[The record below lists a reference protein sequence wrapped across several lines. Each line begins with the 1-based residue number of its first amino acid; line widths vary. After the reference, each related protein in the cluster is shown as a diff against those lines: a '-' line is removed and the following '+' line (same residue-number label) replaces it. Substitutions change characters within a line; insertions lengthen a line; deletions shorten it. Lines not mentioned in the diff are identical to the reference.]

1 MTRQSKAVKVSP
13 MHDEAANRGAPGTA
27 TAALTGAGASTSA
40 NDSTSEATSLRVVRQ
55 ARREDL
61 PALLKLAALAGP
73 GMTSFKPDPAALE
86 ARLERVTATL
96 DDRAPTAEQGYL
108 FVMED
113 VATGTIAG
121 VCGIEAAVGLEQPFY
136 TYRKDT
142 IVHASRELNVWSR
155 MLTLS
160 LSNDLTGYSELCSLL
175 LDPAWRGHGN
185 GALLSKTRFLF
196 MAQFPERFG
205 PHVCAELRGFFDDN
219 GQSPFWQS
227 LGQHFFK
234 IDFDQADYLT
244 SIGKKSFVAEL
255 MPKYPIYVD
264 FLSPQAQAAI
274 GVTHRDTLPARRL
287 LEQEGLRSG
296 AHVDIFDSGPVLE
309 ARVADLRAARDSR
322 YLSVN
327 IGADDGSAPPA
338 ANAEPY
344 LVACL
349 GLAGFRA
356 TLVTGRPERRAFT
369 LSPLAAKALG
379 VKQGDR
385 VQVLPLKPPRA
396 DAI

>member
-1 MTRQSKAVKVSP
+1 MTRQSKMVTSPQASAAMASGAPSAPAVSP
-13 MHDEAANRGAPGTA
+13 DLPGDGT
-27 TAALTGAGASTSA
+27 
-40 NDSTSEATSLRVVRQ
+40 ATSLRVVRL
-55 ARREDL
+55 ARPDDL

-73 GMTSFKPDPAALE
+73 GMTSFKPDQAALE
-86 ARLERVTATL
+86 ARLARVAATL
-96 DDRAPTAEQGYL
+96 QGHAPTGEQGYL

-113 VATGTIAG
+113 VSTGEIAG
-121 VCGIEAAVGLEQPFY
+121 VCGLEAAVGLEQPFY

-175 LDPAWRGHGN
+175 LDPAWRGAGN
-185 GALLSKTRFLF
+185 GALLSKARFLF

-205 PHVCAELRGFFDDN
+205 PHVCAELRGYFDDD

-264 FLSPQAQAAI
+264 FLSAQAQAAI

-287 LEQEGLRSG
+287 LEQEGMRSG

-327 IGADDGSAPPA
+327 IASNAVDDGSPA
-338 ANAEPY
+338 SVVSHTEPY
-344 LVACL
+344 LVAR
-349 GLAGFRA
+349 LALDGFRA
-356 TLVTGRPERRAFT
+356 TLVSGRPERRAFT
-369 LSPLAAKALG
+369 LSPLAAQALG

-385 VQVLPLKPPRA
+385 IQVLPLKPPRA
-396 DAI
+396 EAI

>member
-1 MTRQSKAVKVSP
+1 M
-13 MHDEAANRGAPGTA
+13 
-27 TAALTGAGASTSA
+27 
-40 NDSTSEATSLRVVRQ
+40 RVVRL
-55 ARREDL
+55 ARPADL
-61 PALLKLAALAGP
+61 PALLALAALAGP
-73 GMTSFKPDPAALE
+73 GMTSFKPDRAALE
-86 ARLERVTATL
+86 ARLARVAATL
-96 DDRAPTAEQGYL
+96 GGTAPTAEQGYL

-113 VATGTIAG
+113 VDTGEIAG
-121 VCGIEAAVGLEQPFY
+121 VCGLEAAVGLDQPFY

-175 LDPAWRGHGN
+175 LDPKWRGHGN
-185 GALLSKTRFLF
+185 GALLSKARFLF

-205 PHVCAELRGFFDDN
+205 PQVCAELRGFFDDE

-287 LEQEGLRSG
+287 LEQEGMRSG

-327 IGADDGSAPPA
+327 IVSSESGNPAPA
-338 ANAEPY
+338 VANAEPY

-349 GLAGFRA
+349 SLEGFRA
-356 TLVTGRPERRAFT
+356 TLLTGRPERRAFSMT
-369 LSPLAAKALG
+369 AHAAKALG
-379 VKQGDR
+379 VKHGDR

-396 DAI
+396 EAV

>member
-1 MTRQSKAVKVSP
+1 MTRQSKMVTSPQASAAMASGAPSAPAVSP
-13 MHDEAANRGAPGTA
+13 DLPGDGT
-27 TAALTGAGASTSA
+27 
-40 NDSTSEATSLRVVRQ
+40 ATSLRVVRL
-55 ARREDL
+55 ARPDDL

-73 GMTSFKPDPAALE
+73 GMTSFKPDQAALE
-86 ARLERVTATL
+86 ARLARVAATL
-96 DDRAPTAEQGYL
+96 QGHAPTGEQGYL

-113 VATGTIAG
+113 VSTSEIAG
-121 VCGIEAAVGLEQPFY
+121 VCGLEAAVGLEQPFY

-175 LDPAWRGHGN
+175 LDPAWRGAGN
-185 GALLSKTRFLF
+185 GALLSKARFLF

-205 PHVCAELRGFFDDN
+205 PHVCAELRGYFDDD

-264 FLSPQAQAAI
+264 FLSAQAQAAI

-287 LEQEGLRSG
+287 LEQEGMRSG

-327 IGADDGSAPPA
+327 IASNAVDDGSPA
-338 ANAEPY
+338 SAVSHTEPY
-344 LVACL
+344 LVAR
-349 GLAGFRA
+349 LALDGFRA
-356 TLVTGRPERRAFT
+356 TLVSGRPERRAFT
-369 LSPLAAKALG
+369 LSPLAAQALG

-385 VQVLPLKPPRA
+385 IQVLPLKPPRA
-396 DAI
+396 EAI

>member
-1 MTRQSKAVKVSP
+1 MTRQSKMVTSPQVSAAMASGAPSAPAVSP
-13 MHDEAANRGAPGTA
+13 DLPGDGT
-27 TAALTGAGASTSA
+27 
-40 NDSTSEATSLRVVRQ
+40 ATSLRVVRL
-55 ARREDL
+55 ARPDDL

-73 GMTSFKPDPAALE
+73 GMTSFKPDQAALE
-86 ARLERVTATL
+86 ARLARVAATL
-96 DDRAPTAEQGYL
+96 QGHAPTGEQGYL

-113 VATGTIAG
+113 VSTGEIAG
-121 VCGIEAAVGLEQPFY
+121 VCGLEAAVGLEQPFY

-175 LDPAWRGHGN
+175 LDPAWRGAGN
-185 GALLSKTRFLF
+185 GALLSKARFLF

-205 PHVCAELRGFFDDN
+205 PHVCAELRGYFEDD

-264 FLSPQAQAAI
+264 FLSAQAQAAI

-287 LEQEGLRSG
+287 LEQEGMRSG

-327 IGADDGSAPPA
+327 IASNAVDDGSPA
-338 ANAEPY
+338 SAVSHTEPY
-344 LVACL
+344 LVAR
-349 GLAGFRA
+349 LALDGFRA
-356 TLVTGRPERRAFT
+356 TLVSGRPERRAFT
-369 LSPLAAKALG
+369 LSPLAAQALG

-385 VQVLPLKPPRA
+385 IQVLPLKPPRA
-396 DAI
+396 EAI

>member
-1 MTRQSKAVKVSP
+1 MTRQSNMATPPAADTDSP
-13 MHDEAANRGAPGTA
+13 DAAA
-27 TAALTGAGASTSA
+27 T
-40 NDSTSEATSLRVVRQ
+40 TSLRVVRL
-55 ARREDL
+55 ARRGDL
-61 PALLKLAALAGP
+61 PALLKLAAQAGP
-73 GMTSFKPDPAALE
+73 GMTSFKPDEAALE
-86 ARLERVTATL
+86 ARLARVAATL
-96 DDRAPTAEQGYL
+96 AGQAPTAEQGYL

-113 VATGTIAG
+113 VATGEIAG
-121 VCGIEAAVGLEQPFY
+121 VCGLEAAVGLEQPFY

-175 LDPAWRGHGN
+175 LDPSWRGHGN
-185 GALLSKTRFLF
+185 GALLSKARFLF

-287 LEQEGLRSG
+287 LEQEGMRSG

-322 YLSVN
+322 YLSVTLAATA
-327 IGADDGSAPPA
+327 GDDEAAPAVP
-338 ANAEPY
+338 NAEPY

-349 GLAGFRA
+349 GLDGFRA
-356 TLVTGRPERRAFT
+356 TLVTGRPERRAFA
-369 LSPLAAKALG
+369 LSPLAAQALG

-385 VQVLPLKPPRA
+385 IQVLPLKPPRA

>member
-1 MTRQSKAVKVSP
+1 M
-13 MHDEAANRGAPGTA
+13 
-27 TAALTGAGASTSA
+27 
-40 NDSTSEATSLRVVRQ
+40 RVVRL
-55 ARREDL
+55 AHPADL
-61 PALLKLAALAGP
+61 PALLELATLAGP
-73 GMTSFKPDPAALE
+73 GMTSFKPDRAALE
-86 ARLERVTATL
+86 ARLARVAATL
-96 DDRAPTAEQGYL
+96 GGTAPTAEQGYL

-113 VATGTIAG
+113 VDTGEIAG
-121 VCGIEAAVGLEQPFY
+121 VCGLEAAVGLDQPFY

-175 LDPAWRGHGN
+175 LNPKWRGHGN
-185 GALLSKTRFLF
+185 GALLSKARFLF

-205 PHVCAELRGFFDDN
+205 PQVCAELRGFFDDE

-287 LEQEGLRSG
+287 LEQEGMRSG

-327 IGADDGSAPPA
+327 IVTSESGNTAPAPA
-338 ANAEPY
+338 VAHAEPY

-349 GLAGFRA
+349 SLEGFRA
-356 TLVTGRPERRAFT
+356 TLLTGRPERRAFSMT
-369 LSPLAAKALG
+369 AHAAQALG
-379 VKQGDR
+379 VKHGDR
-385 VQVLPLKPPRA
+385 IQVLPLKPPRA
-396 DAI
+396 EAV

>member
-1 MTRQSKAVKVSP
+1 M
-13 MHDEAANRGAPGTA
+13 
-27 TAALTGAGASTSA
+27 
-40 NDSTSEATSLRVVRQ
+40 RVVRL
-55 ARREDL
+55 ARPGDL
-61 PALLKLAALAGP
+61 AALLKLAALAGP
-73 GMTSFKPDPAALE
+73 GMTSFKPDQAALE
-86 ARLERVTATL
+86 ARLARVAATVEGH
-96 DDRAPTAEQGYL
+96 APTGEQGYL

-113 VATGTIAG
+113 VRTGEIAG
-121 VCGIEAAVGLEQPFY
+121 VCGLEAAVGLEQPFY

-175 LDPAWRGHGN
+175 LDPAWRGSGN
-185 GALLSKTRFLF
+185 GALLSKARFLF

-205 PHVCAELRGFFDDN
+205 PQVCAELRGYFDDE
-219 GQSPFWQS
+219 GRSPFWQS

-287 LEQEGLRSG
+287 LEQEGLRCG

-327 IGADDGSAPPA
+327 VASSSAEDGGPA
-338 ANAEPY
+338 QAVPHTEPY

-349 GLAGFRA
+349 ALDGFRA

-369 LSPLAAKALG
+369 LSPLAAQALG
-379 VKQGDR
+379 VRQGDR
-385 VQVLPLKPPRA
+385 IQVLPLKPPRA
-396 DAI
+396 EAV

>member
-1 MTRQSKAVKVSP
+1 MTHPSKAVTQTHALTDTDP
-13 MHDEAANRGAPGTA
+13 THDGAAN
-27 TAALTGAGASTSA
+27 
-40 NDSTSEATSLRVVRQ
+40 SLRVVRL
-55 ARREDL
+55 ARPGDL
-61 PALLKLAALAGP
+61 PALLALAALAGP
-73 GMTSFKPDPAALE
+73 GMTSFKPDRAALE
-86 ARLERVTATL
+86 ARLTRVAATVEGQ
-96 DDRAPTAEQGYL
+96 APTAEQGYL

-113 VATGTIAG
+113 VETGEIAG
-121 VCGIEAAVGLEQPFY
+121 VCGLEAAVGLEQPFY

-175 LDPAWRGHGN
+175 LDPKWRGHGN
-185 GALLSKTRFLF
+185 GALLSKARFLF

-205 PHVCAELRGFFDDN
+205 PHVCAELRGFFDDD

-287 LEQEGLRSG
+287 LEQEGMRSG

-327 IGADDGSAPPA
+327 IVTTDDGAPSVAP
-338 ANAEPY
+338 NAEPY

-349 GLAGFRA
+349 GLDGFRA
-356 TLVTGRPERRAFT
+356 TLVTGRPERRAFA

-396 DAI
+396 EAI

>member
-1 MTRQSKAVKVSP
+1 MTYPSKA
-13 MHDEAANRGAPGTA
+13 TA
-27 TAALTGAGASTSA
+27 KPDAHAHAGATHA
-40 NDSTSEATSLRVVRQ
+40 GLTQDNAVNSLRVVRL
-55 ARREDL
+55 ARPGDL
-61 PALLKLAALAGP
+61 PALLALAALAGP
-73 GMTSFKPDPAALE
+73 GMTSFKPDRAALE
-86 ARLERVTATL
+86 ARLARVAATVEGQ
-96 DDRAPTAEQGYL
+96 APTAEQGYL

-113 VATGTIAG
+113 VETGEIAG
-121 VCGIEAAVGLEQPFY
+121 VCGLEAAVGLEQPFY

-175 LDPAWRGHGN
+175 LDPKWRGHGN
-185 GALLSKTRFLF
+185 GALLSKARFLF

-205 PHVCAELRGFFDDN
+205 PHVCAELRGFFDDD

-287 LEQEGLRSG
+287 LEQEGMRSG

-322 YLSVN
+322 YLSANVVTMED
-327 IGADDGSAPPA
+327 GASAAVP
-338 ANAEPY
+338 NAEPY

-349 GLAGFRA
+349 GLDGFRA
-356 TLVTGRPERRAFT
+356 TLVTGRPERRAFS

-396 DAI
+396 EAV

>member
-1 MTRQSKAVKVSP
+1 M
-13 MHDEAANRGAPGTA
+13 
-27 TAALTGAGASTSA
+27 
-40 NDSTSEATSLRVVRQ
+40 RVVRL
-55 ARREDL
+55 ARRGDL
-61 PALLKLAALAGP
+61 PALLKLAAQAGP
-73 GMTSFKPDPAALE
+73 GMTSFKPDEAALE
-86 ARLERVTATL
+86 ARLARVAATL
-96 DDRAPTAEQGYL
+96 AGQAPTAEQGYL

-113 VATGTIAG
+113 VATGEIAG
-121 VCGIEAAVGLEQPFY
+121 VCGLEAAVGLEQPFY

-175 LDPAWRGHGN
+175 LDPSWRGHGN
-185 GALLSKTRFLF
+185 GALLSKARFLF

-234 IDFDQADYLT
+234 IDFDQADHLT

-287 LEQEGLRSG
+287 LEQEGMRSG

-322 YLSVN
+322 YLSVTLSATA
-327 IGADDGSAPPA
+327 GDDEAAPAVP
-338 ANAEPY
+338 NAEPY

-349 GLAGFRA
+349 GLDGFRA
-356 TLVTGRPERRAFT
+356 TLVTGRPERRAFA
-369 LSPLAAKALG
+369 LSPLAAQALG

-385 VQVLPLKPPRA
+385 IQVLPLKPPRA

>member
-1 MTRQSKAVKVSP
+1 M
-13 MHDEAANRGAPGTA
+13 AP
-27 TAALTGAGASTSA
+27 S
-40 NDSTSEATSLRVVRQ
+40 TSLRVVRL
-55 ARREDL
+55 ARRSDL
-61 PALLKLAALAGP
+61 PALLKLAGLAGP
-73 GMTSFKPDPAALE
+73 GMTSFKPDRAALD
-86 ARLERVTATL
+86 ARLARVAATVEGH
-96 DDRAPTAEQGYL
+96 APTAEQGYL

-113 VATGTIAG
+113 VATGEIAG
-121 VCGIEAAVGLEQPFY
+121 VCGLEAAVGLEQPFY

-185 GALLSKTRFLF
+185 GALLSKARFLF

-205 PHVCAELRGFFDDN
+205 PHVCAELRGFFDDS

-264 FLSPQAQAAI
+264 FLSAQAQAAI

-287 LEQEGLRSG
+287 LEQEGMRSG

-327 IGADDGSAPPA
+327 IAATPDEDGSPAPA
-338 ANAEPY
+338 VANAEPY

-349 GLAGFRA
+349 GLEGFRA
-356 TLVTGRPERRAFT
+356 TLVTGRPERRAFAV
-369 LSPLAAKALG
+369 SQGVAQALG

-385 VQVLPLKPPRA
+385 IQVLPLKPPRA
-396 DAI
+396 EAI

>member
-1 MTRQSKAVKVSP
+1 MTRQASQSSQSKVATSPKVSNDP
-13 MHDEAANRGAPGTA
+13 ALVDEAMN
-27 TAALTGAGASTSA
+27 
-40 NDSTSEATSLRVVRQ
+40 SLRVVRL
-55 ARREDL
+55 ARPADL

-73 GMTSFKPDPAALE
+73 GMTSFKPDQTALE
-86 ARLERVTATL
+86 ARLARVAATVEGH
-96 DDRAPTAEQGYL
+96 APTAEQGYL

-113 VATGTIAG
+113 VGTGEIAG
-121 VCGIEAAVGLEQPFY
+121 VCGLEAAVGLEQPFY

-175 LDPAWRGHGN
+175 LDPKWRGHGN
-185 GALLSKTRFLF
+185 GALLSKARFLF

-205 PHVCAELRGFFDDN
+205 PHVCAELRGFFDDE

-287 LEQEGLRSG
+287 LEQEGMRSG

-309 ARVADLRAARDSR
+309 ARVSDLRAARDSR
-322 YLSVN
+322 YLTAN
-327 IGADDGSAPPA
+327 IAASASAGSAGSTTGTPA
-338 ANAEPY
+338 AAPNVEPY

-349 GLAGFRA
+349 GLEGFRA

-369 LSPLAAKALG
+369 LSPLAAQALG
-379 VKQGDR
+379 VGQGDR
-385 VQVLPLKPPRA
+385 LQVLPLKPPRA
-396 DAI
+396 EAV

>member
-1 MTRQSKAVKVSP
+1 MTRQSNMATPPAADTDSP
-13 MHDEAANRGAPGTA
+13 DAAA
-27 TAALTGAGASTSA
+27 T
-40 NDSTSEATSLRVVRQ
+40 TSLRVVRL
-55 ARREDL
+55 ARRGDL
-61 PALLKLAALAGP
+61 PALLKLAAQAGP
-73 GMTSFKPDPAALE
+73 GMTSFKPDEAALE
-86 ARLERVTATL
+86 ARLARVAATL
-96 DDRAPTAEQGYL
+96 AGQAPTAEQGYL

-113 VATGTIAG
+113 VATGEIAG
-121 VCGIEAAVGLEQPFY
+121 VCGLEAAVGLEQPFY

-175 LDPAWRGHGN
+175 LDPSWRGHGN
-185 GALLSKTRFLF
+185 GALLSKARFLF

-274 GVTHRDTLPARRL
+274 GVTHRDTLPARQL
-287 LEQEGLRSG
+287 LEQEGMRSG

-322 YLSVN
+322 YLSVTLAATA
-327 IGADDGSAPPA
+327 GDDEAAPAVP
-338 ANAEPY
+338 NAEPY

-349 GLAGFRA
+349 GLDGFRA
-356 TLVTGRPERRAFT
+356 TLVTGRPERRAFA
-369 LSPLAAKALG
+369 LSPLAAQALG
-379 VKQGDR
+379 VKPGDR
-385 VQVLPLKPPRA
+385 IQVLPLKPPRA

>member
-1 MTRQSKAVKVSP
+1 MTRQSKATTTSDVSAAAS
-13 MHDEAANRGAPGTA
+13 DVSAAAADDIAAN
-27 TAALTGAGASTSA
+27 
-40 NDSTSEATSLRVVRQ
+40 SLRVVRL
-55 ARREDL
+55 ARPGDL
-61 PALLKLAALAGP
+61 PALLALAAMAGP
-73 GMTSFKPDPAALE
+73 GMTSFKPDRAALE
-86 ARLERVTATL
+86 ARLARVAATVEGH
-96 DDRAPTAEQGYL
+96 APTAEQGYL

-113 VATGTIAG
+113 VDTGEIAG
-121 VCGIEAAVGLEQPFY
+121 VCGLEAAVGLDQPFY

-175 LDPAWRGHGN
+175 LDPKWRGHGN
-185 GALLSKTRFLF
+185 GALLSKARFLF

-205 PHVCAELRGFFDDN
+205 PHVCAELRGFFDDE

-264 FLSPQAQAAI
+264 FLSQQAQAAI

-287 LEQEGLRSG
+287 LEQEGMRSG
-296 AHVDIFDSGPVLE
+296 SHVDIFDSGPVLE

-322 YLSVN
+322 YMAANVVASTN
-327 IGADDGSAPPA
+327 EAGSPVPA
-338 ANAEPY
+338 TPNAEPY

-349 GLAGFRA
+349 GLEGFRA
-356 TLVTGRPERRAFT
+356 TLVNGRPERRAFA

-379 VKQGDR
+379 VKIGDR
-385 VQVLPLKPPRA
+385 LQVLPLKPPRA
-396 DAI
+396 EAV

>member
-1 MTRQSKAVKVSP
+1 MTRQSKMVTSP
-13 MHDEAANRGAPGTA
+13 Q
-27 TAALTGAGASTSA
+27 ASTPVRSSA
-40 NDSTSEATSLRVVRQ
+40 STELPADGATTSLRVVRL
-55 ARREDL
+55 ARPGDL

-73 GMTSFKPDPAALE
+73 GMTSFKPDQAALE
-86 ARLERVTATL
+86 ARLARVAATVQGH
-96 DDRAPTAEQGYL
+96 APTGEQGYL

-113 VATGTIAG
+113 VQTGEIAG
-121 VCGIEAAVGLEQPFY
+121 VCGLEAAVGLEQPFY

-175 LDPAWRGHGN
+175 LDPSWRGAGN
-185 GALLSKTRFLF
+185 GALLSKARFLF

-205 PHVCAELRGFFDDN
+205 PHVCAELRGYFDDE

-287 LEQEGLRSG
+287 LEQEGMRSG

-327 IGADDGSAPPA
+327 IASASGEDSSPA
-338 ANAEPY
+338 PAVQSAEPY

-349 GLAGFRA
+349 ALDGFRA

-369 LSPLAAKALG
+369 LSPLAAQALG

-385 VQVLPLKPPRA
+385 IQVLPLKPPRA
-396 DAI
+396 EAI

>member
-1 MTRQSKAVKVSP
+1 MTQRSQVSSHVAVSDLPVDPS
-13 MHDEAANRGAPGTA
+13 
-27 TAALTGAGASTSA
+27 LSSSLASS
-40 NDSTSEATSLRVVRQ
+40 ATSLRVVRL
-55 ARREDL
+55 ARPDDL
-61 PALLKLAALAGP
+61 PALLELAALAGP
-73 GMTSFKPDPAALE
+73 GMTSFKPDRASLV
-86 ARLERVTATL
+86 ARLERVNATL
-96 DDRAPTAEQGYL
+96 EDRAPTAEQGYL

-113 VATGTIAG
+113 VATGTVAG
-121 VCGIEAAVGLEQPFY
+121 VCGLEAAVGLEQPFY

-175 LDPAWRGHGN
+175 LNPSWRGHGN
-185 GALLSKTRFLF
+185 GALLSKARFLF

-205 PHVCAELRGFFDDN
+205 AHVCAELRGFFDDD
-219 GQSPFWQS
+219 GTSPFWRS

-264 FLSPQAQAAI
+264 FLSTEAQAAI

-287 LEQEGLRSG
+287 LEQEGMRFG
-296 AHVDIFDSGPVLE
+296 THVDIFDSGPVLE
-309 ARVADLRAARDSR
+309 ARVADLRAAREGR
-322 YLSVN
+322 YLAVN
-327 IGADDGSAPPA
+327 VDDNAVP

-344 LVACL
+344 LVATV
-349 GLAGFRA
+349 GFANFRA
-356 TLVTGRPERRAFT
+356 TLVNGRPERRAMT
-369 LSPLAAKALG
+369 LTSQAAAALDVKA
-379 VKQGDR
+379 GDR
-385 VQVLPLKPPRA
+385 VQVLALKPAHAEVR
-396 DAI
+396 

>member
-1 MTRQSKAVKVSP
+1 MTRQSKMAIPPHVAADTVSP
-13 MHDEAANRGAPGTA
+13 DLPADGA
-27 TAALTGAGASTSA
+27 
-40 NDSTSEATSLRVVRQ
+40 ATSLRVVRL

-61 PALLKLAALAGP
+61 PALLALAALAGP

-86 ARLERVTATL
+86 ARLARVAATV
-96 DDRAPTAEQGYL
+96 RGEAPTAEQGYL

-113 VATGTIAG
+113 AASGEIAG
-121 VCGIEAAVGLEQPFY
+121 VCGLEAAVGLEQPFY

-175 LDPAWRGHGN
+175 LDPMWRGHGN
-185 GALLSKTRFLF
+185 GALLSKARFLF

-205 PHVCAELRGFFDDN
+205 PHVCAELRGFFDDD

-227 LGQHFFK
+227 LGHHFFK

-255 MPKYPIYVD
+255 MPKYPLYVD

-287 LEQEGLRSG
+287 LEQEGMRFG

-327 IGADDGSAPPA
+327 IATRPGEEGSPA
-338 ANAEPY
+338 SNVPNAEPY
-344 LVACL
+344 LVARL
-349 GLAGFRA
+349 GLGDFRA
-356 TLVTGRPERRAFT
+356 TLVEGRPERRAFT
-369 LSPLAAKALG
+369 LSPLAAQALG
-379 VKQGDR
+379 VSQGDR
-385 VQVLPLKPPRA
+385 IQVLPLKPPRA
-396 DAI
+396 EAV

>member
-1 MTRQSKAVKVSP
+1 M
-13 MHDEAANRGAPGTA
+13 
-27 TAALTGAGASTSA
+27 ASS
-40 NDSTSEATSLRVVRQ
+40 SRVVRL
-55 ARREDL
+55 ARQDDL
-61 PALLKLAALAGP
+61 PALLKLAELAGP
-73 GMTSFKPDPAALE
+73 GMTSFKPDRAALE
-86 ARLERVTATL
+86 ARLTRVAATINGQ
-96 DDRAPTAEQGYL
+96 AATAEQGYL

-113 VATGTIAG
+113 VESGEIAG
-121 VCGIEAAVGLEQPFY
+121 VCGLEAAVGLEQPFY

-185 GALLSKTRFLF
+185 GALLSKARFLF

-205 PHVCAELRGFFDDN
+205 SQVCAELRGHFDDD
-219 GQSPFWQS
+219 GQSPFWRS
-227 LGQHFFK
+227 LGQRFFK

-287 LEQEGLRSG
+287 LEQEGMRSG

-327 IGADDGSAPPA
+327 IVDPAASQSGGAASAPVVPA
-338 ANAEPY
+338 GEAY
-344 LVACL
+344 LVARL
-349 GLAGFRA
+349 GLASFRA
-356 TLVTGRPERRAFT
+356 TLLIGRPERRAFAM
-369 LSPLAAKALG
+369 SPLAAKALG
-379 VKQGDR
+379 VEQGDR
-385 VQVLPLKPPRA
+385 VQVLPLKPPHA

>member
-1 MTRQSKAVKVSP
+1 MTRQSKSP
-13 MHDEAANRGAPGTA
+13 PPLPQADLPSAEDVAM
-27 TAALTGAGASTSA
+27 AS
-40 NDSTSEATSLRVVRQ
+40 SLRVVRL

-61 PALLKLAALAGP
+61 PALLKLAELAGP
-73 GMTSFKPDPAALE
+73 GMTSFKPDRAALE
-86 ARLERVTATL
+86 ARLARVAATL
-96 DDRAPTAEQGYL
+96 EGQAPTAEQGYL

-113 VATGTIAG
+113 VETGKIAG
-121 VCGIEAAVGLEQPFY
+121 VCGLEAAVGLEQPFY

-185 GALLSKTRFLF
+185 GALLSKARFLF

-205 PHVCAELRGFFDDN
+205 PQVCAELRGYFDDD
-219 GQSPFWQS
+219 GQSPFWRS

-287 LEQEGLRSG
+287 LEQEGMRSG

-309 ARVADLRAARDSR
+309 ARVADLRAARDGR

-327 IGADDGSAPPA
+327 IVDTASSQNDGAAPLSVGPA
-338 ANAEPY
+338 GEAY
-344 LVACL
+344 LVARL
-349 GLAGFRA
+349 GLASFRA
-356 TLVTGRPERRAFT
+356 TLVTGRPERRTFAMT
-369 LSPLAAKALG
+369 PLAAKALG
-379 VKQGDR
+379 VEQGDR

>member
-1 MTRQSKAVKVSP
+1 MNRQSKLVTPTQAP
-13 MHDEAANRGAPGTA
+13 DEAPDP
-27 TAALTGAGASTSA
+27 S
-40 NDSTSEATSLRVVRQ
+40 TSLRVVRL
-55 ARREDL
+55 AGPGDL
-61 PALLKLAALAGP
+61 PALLQLATLAGP
-73 GMTSFKPDPAALE
+73 GMTSFKPDRAALE
-86 ARLERVTATL
+86 ARLTRVAATL
-96 DDRAPTAEQGYL
+96 DGRAPTAEQGYL

-113 VATGTIAG
+113 VAMGGITG
-121 VCGIEAAVGLEQPFY
+121 VCGLEAAVGLDQPFY

-185 GALLSKTRFLF
+185 GALLSKARFLF

-205 PHVCAELRGFFDDN
+205 THVCAELRGFFDDD

-287 LEQEGLRSG
+287 LEQEGMRSG

-322 YLSVN
+322 YPSVN
-327 IGADDGSAPPA
+327 IAQDATV
-338 ANAEPY
+338 ANPEPY
-344 LVACL
+344 LVARL
-349 GLAGFRA
+349 GLAEFRA
-356 TLVTGRPERRAFT
+356 TLVNGRPERRTFT
-369 LSPLAAKALG
+369 LSPMAAQALG
-379 VKQGDR
+379 VAQGER
-385 VQVLPLKPPRA
+385 IQVLPLKPPRA
-396 DAI
+396 EAV